1 MNTVRAVLLVLC
13 TAAVLAAG
21 CGYSMQSLHRGDV
34 RTVAVPIFAS
44 KEFRRE
50 LEFDLSRQVV
60 KFIELRTPYKVVH
73 DPKRADTELRGEITR
88 LYAPVLT
95 EDTDTDRPQDVQ
107 VTITCWFEWKDLRTG
122 EVLARRDRVTGSA
135 THADAIG
142 ETQDSA
148 TAEATRRLAERIVE
162 AMEKDW

>member
-1 MNTVRAVLLVLC
+1 
-13 TAAVLAAG
+13 
-21 CGYSMQSLHRGDV
+21 MQPLHRSDV

-50 LEFDLSRQVV
+50 LEFDLTRQVV

-73 DPKRADTELRGEITR
+73 DRKRADTELRGEITR

-95 EDTDTDRPQDVQ
+95 EDTDTDRPQNIQ

-122 EVLARRDRVTGSA
+122 EILKRRDRISGAA
-135 THADAIG
+135 THAQAIG

-148 TAEATRRLAERIVE
+148 TVEATSRLAERIVE

>member
-1 MNTVRAVLLVLC
+1 MNTVRAMAMVLS

-21 CGYSMQSLHRGDV
+21 CGYSMQPLHRSDV
-34 RTVAVPIFAS
+34 RTVAVPIFSS

-50 LEFDLSRQVV
+50 LEFDLSRQIV

-73 DPKRADTELRGEITR
+73 DRKRADTELRGEVTT

-107 VTITCWFEWKDLRTG
+107 VIITCWFEWKDLRTG
-122 EVLARRDRVTGSA
+122 EVLKRRDYVSGDA
-135 THADAIG
+135 TYAGAIG
-142 ETQDSA
+142 EIHDSA
-148 TAEATRRLAERIVE
+148 TVEATRRLAEHIVE

>member
-1 MNTVRAVLLVLC
+1 LVPVLC
-13 TAAVLAAG
+13 AAAVLVAG
-21 CGYSMQSLHRGDV
+21 CGYSMQPLHRSDV
-34 RTVAVPIFAS
+34 RTVAVPIFSS

-50 LEFDLSRQVV
+50 IEFDLTRQIV

-73 DPKRADTELRGEITR
+73 DRKRADTELRGEVTR

-95 EDTDTDRPQDVQ
+95 EDTDTDLPQDVQ

-122 EVLARRDRVTGSA
+122 EVLKRRERITGAA
-135 THADAIG
+135 TYAGAIG

-148 TAEATRRLAERIVE
+148 TVEATRRLAERIVE